1 MPQRSTVGDG
11 ESKVLDAWVE
21 ASILRLNEEFRL
33 PYLPDLVNR
42 KLVGSEQI
50 ALDGEVAFYQ
60 GEYERLSRELELA
73 YAASTL
79 PKGPSARAAP
89 NALLVRL
96 RLAQDDNAGRLESD
110 LDRLPGERYYA
121 EAFGWPHPR
130 DAYLLPGLALQ
141 GRWQRLQELV
151 GERLVVQKV

>member
-1 MPQRSTVGDG
+1 VRKTERHVPQRSTVGDG

-60 GEYERLSRELELA
+60 GEYER
-73 YAASTL
+73 
-79 PKGPSARAAP
+79 
-89 NALLVRL
+89 
-96 RLAQDDNAGRLESD
+96 
-110 LDRLPGERYYA
+110 
-121 EAFGWPHPR
+121 
-130 DAYLLPGLALQ
+130 
-141 GRWQRLQELV
+141 
-151 GERLVVQKV
+151 